1 MIATDLASRGLDT
14 TMVSFFWMEDGGGE
28 LQIEMYCT
36 TSWDYKSSSNGLTL
50 YLYDEKCTY
59 I

>member
-14 TMVSFFWMEDGGGE
+14 TMVSFFEWRMGEGVE

-36 TSWDYKSSSNGLTL
+36 TS
-50 YLYDEKCTY
+50 
-59 I
+59 